1 MFHSIFSI
9 HSMSIE
15 NFKRHIRNLDPAL
28 KVRNIGRGRVKIYV
42 GTNNNEAS
50 YINVVPHKNHVG
62 HMYINIA
69 TTNNAWQKKG
79 LSKYLTAAV
88 IHAAKRAGFT
98 NASALSVHMTFSRE
112 NEARARNSRWPLSSH
127 TFSRLGFRRVRN
139 LGIAGHYLLSNNQ
152 RHRIEWNINLTRPIP
167 NVNTAVRNTPVVL
180 EHFRP

>member
-1 MFHSIFSI
+1 
-9 HSMSIE
+9 MSIE
-15 NFKRHIRNLDPAL
+15 IFKRHIRNLDPAL
-28 KVRNIGRGRVKIYV
+28 KVRNIEKGKIKVYV

-50 YINVVPHKNHVG
+50 YINVNPHKNHLG
-62 HMYINIA
+62 HMYINLA

-79 LSKYLTAAV
+79 LSKYLTAAI

-98 NASALSVHMTFSRE
+98 NASALSTHMTFSRE
-112 NEARARNSRWPLSSH
+112 NEARARTARWPTSSY

-139 LGIAGHYLLSNNQ
+139 LGIPGRYLPLNNQ
-152 RHRIEWNINLTRPIP
+152 RHRIEWNINLSRPIP